1 MTTPPWPPVIGLTG
15 PNASGK
21 GEIAG
26 FLMAHGYHY
35 HSLSDAVREAVRDR
49 GLTTSRENLV
59 QVGNELRAAGGP
71 GALVDHLA
79 PRLTPPAIVD
89 SVRNPG
95 EVEALKKIDGF
106 FLLGVDAPAEVRF
119 ARITSRGRQGDIRT
133 ADEFAAYEAK
143 ENSSDRNRQ
152 RIGATLELADAI
164 ILNAGSLDDL
174 HGRVRRAL
182 GEFPPVP

>member
-1 MTTPPWPPVIGLTG
+1 MTG

-21 GEIAG
+21 GEIAS
-26 FLMAHGYHY
+26 FLVARGYHY

-49 GLTTSRENLV
+49 GLETTRENLV

-79 PRLTPPAIVD
+79 PRLAPPAIVD

-95 EVEALKKIDGF
+95 EVEALRRLDGF

-133 ADEFAAYEAK
+133 AEEFAAYEAR
-143 ENSSDRNRQ
+143 ENSSDSNRQ
-152 RIGATLELADAI
+152 RIGATLELADAV
-164 ILNAGSLDDL
+164 ILNDGSLDDL
-174 HGRVRRAL
+174 HGRVQSAL
-182 GEFPPVP
+182 EKFAPAL

>member
-1 MTTPPWPPVIGLTG
+1 
-15 PNASGK
+15 
-21 GEIAG
+21 
-26 FLMAHGYHY
+26 MARGYRY
-35 HSLSDAVREAVRDR
+35 HSLSDAVREAARDR

-79 PRLTPPAIVD
+79 PRLIPPAIVD

-95 EVEALKKIDGF
+95 EVEALRRLDGF

-133 ADEFAAYEAK
+133 AAEFAAYEEK
-143 ENSSDRNRQ
+143 ENSADSRRQ

-164 ILNAGSLDDL
+164 VVNDGSLNDL
-174 HGRVRRAL
+174 HNRVQSAL
-182 GEFPPVP
+182 ESFSQAR